1 MGCSVISIA
10 EIFFLQLNQRN
21 QKRDLDLMII
31 LRRVEVLERK
41 LGPEQQLFH

>member
-1 MGCSVISIA
+1 MQIQLIQQQ
-10 EIFFLQLNQRN
+10 ILQLNQRN

-41 LGPEQQLFH
+41 LGPEQQLFLQ